1 MAKRELHHDYGR
13 RGADAD
19 KTGRKPRRAWC
30 VRPGGE
36 AEPCERR
43 HDFGGRGPVKERRHG
58 PPRE

>member
-1 MAKRELHHDYGR
+1 MAKREQHHDYGR
-13 RGADAD
+13 RGADAE
-19 KTGRKPRRAWC
+19 KNVRKPRRAWC

-43 HDFGGRGPVKERRHG
+43 HDFGGRGPVNERRHG

>member
-13 RGADAD
+13 RGADTE
-19 KTGRKPRRAWC
+19 KRGRKPRRAWC

-43 HDFGGRGPVKERRHG
+43 HDFGGRGPRTERRHG